1 MAINIINLPYPDFK
15 IGDVIEPEEFDANNQ
30 AIVSVVN
37 QLVNAVNVI
46 PGSDGDDIFLPT
58 YIKETHIEGAEIR
71 SPLITGNTLIGST
84 GMVGITSVGTTS
96 DSIRIW
102 AGNSNK
108 LTAPFR
114 VTHSGN
120 VTMTDANI
128 TGIFNTTNSF
138 GKLTSQLVN
147 DAANGGGTLFINDN
161 RGFPSIAVSDA
172 GTLAG
177 SQTVGGIIQVYLHSM
192 GERRVTIGILKDAEA
207 GIITM
212 QNKLNKRT
220 VELRAGNGINSHGE
234 FTLLDSNSVDKVKL
248 NAIGT
253 SYITDKFAVG
263 GQTVIAS
270 CAAQV
275 NGSLNIVGDIYV
287 NGVKMKLT
295 PA

>member
-37 QLVNAVNVI
+37 QLVNAVNAT

-96 DSIRIW
+96 DSVRIW

-108 LTAPFR
+108 VVAPFR
-114 VTHSGN
+114 VSHDGS
-120 VTMTDANI
+120 VTMTKANI
-128 TGIFNTTNSF
+128 ETASDTTGSFIKMQGSKIEGGETAKTPYYVIGTAELNTGNRSGSFRSNTYLTDDDPTNTEPDYIMDVVHNSIIAQ
-138 GKLTSQLVN
+138 GGNLVLGGVTRGGNKGVVITRSVLLSQHGMTIPGG
-147 DAANGGGTLFINDN
+147 AALH
-161 RGFPSIAVSDA
+161 V
-172 GTLAG
+172 AG
-177 SQTVGGIIQVYLHSM
+177 S
-192 GERRVTIGILKDAEA
+192 
-207 GIITM
+207 
-212 QNKLNKRT
+212 
-220 VELRAGNGINSHGE
+220 INL
-234 FTLLDSNSVDKVKL
+234 T
-248 NAIGT
+248 
-253 SYITDKFAVG
+253 
-263 GQTVIAS
+263 
-270 CAAQV
+270 
-275 NGSLNIVGDIYV
+275 GDIYV